1 MKQVVVALAAAYM
14 ARMLLSVRRN
24 AFRDWKH
31 VRDNEN
37 VRGSTLNPPV
47 RVPFQRNNF
56 GVFEVLCCT
65 RRTPNAI
72 MIST

>member
-14 ARMLLSVRRN
+14 LLSVRRD
-24 AFRDWKH
+24 AFRDWKN
-31 VRDNEN
+31 VRDNGN
-37 VRGSTLNPPV
+37 VRGSTLNPPI
-47 RVPFQRNNF
+47 RVPFQRNSF
-56 GVFEVLCCT
+56 GVFEVSCCT